1 MGLMRRAALAAFLL
15 GPLAGCAHIEAP
27 PGGPEDKQAPRLIAT
42 RPESLTVRG
51 PFREAAVL
59 VFDERVAEQSVRNAV
74 DVSPRTS
81 AMQVSHRGDEIR
93 VSLRQGWEAGR
104 IYQVTA
110 GPGLQDLFGNRSNE
124 PVRLVFST
132 GPDIPDTQLT
142 GTVTSRATGQPE
154 VGARVEAIL
163 PDSLVYAIRT
173 DSSGAF
179 AFRQIP
185 VGEYFVRAYLDRNE
199 DRQLQDYEARDTAR
213 ATVAVGATPTVRL
226 RLLEPDSTPPRA
238 ESAEVADSAWIQVK
252 FDDYLDPAQAFA
264 PTQVRVL
271 LADSTPIQAV
281 AVELG
286 PAEGGA
292 APSGEPA
299 DTTASGARQGGP
311 ERLPSQSI
319 RVRLARPVPP
329 DTEFVVRVTGV
340 RNLAGLTGGSEA
352 KGKSPAAPPPPPPA
366 EPADSA
372 APTP

>member
-42 RPESLTVRG
+42 RPETLTVRG
-51 PFREAAVL
+51 PFQEAAVL

-93 VSLRQGWEAGR
+93 VSLRRGWEADR

-142 GTVTSRATGQPE
+142 GTVTSRTTGQPE

-185 VGEYFVRAYLDRNE
+185 VGDYFVRAYLDRNE

-238 ESAEVADSAWIQVK
+238 ESVEVEDSAWIQVK

-264 PTQVRVL
+264 PTQVRLL

-286 PAEGGA
+286 PPEGGA
-292 APSGEPA
+292 ARSGEPA
-299 DTTASGARQGGP
+299 DTTAAGERAAGS

-340 RNLAGLTGGSEA
+340 RNLVGLVGGGEA
-352 KGKSPAAPPPPPPA
+352 KGKTPLAVPPPPP

>member
-1 MGLMRRAALAAFLL
+1 MGLMRRVALAAFLL

-42 RPESLTVRG
+42 RPETLTVRG
-51 PFREAAVL
+51 PFQEAAVL

-93 VSLRQGWEAGR
+93 VSLRRGWEADR

-142 GTVTSRATGQPE
+142 GTVTSRTTGQPE

-238 ESAEVADSAWIQVK
+238 ESVEVEDSAWIQVK

-286 PAEGGA
+286 PPEGGA
-292 APSGEPA
+292 GRSGEPA
-299 DTTASGARQGGP
+299 DTTAAGERAAGS

-329 DTEFVVRVTGV
+329 DTEFVVHVTGV
-340 RNLAGLTGGSEA
+340 RNLVGLVGGGEA
-352 KGKSPAAPPPPPPA
+352 KGKTPLAVPPPPP
-366 EPADSA
+366 EPTDSA